1 MATYCKKVEAKKSK
15 TKEMK
20 TQTVYI
26 DKLKKEI
33 EFMIGENA
41 KDNFSVIDQGSAEDY
56 WFHIQHESSCHVVA
70 VVPAGLDRK
79 GKGYI
84 IRKGA
89 EICKNHSRFRSMN
102 RVEIVYTKIK
112 NVTKTDVPGQ
122 VNIVDTKI
130 IVV

>member
-1 MATYCKKVEAKKSK
+1 MKS
-15 TKEMK
+15 
-20 TQTVYI
+20 QNIYI

-41 KDNFSVIDQGSAEDY
+41 KDNFSVIDRASAEDY
-56 WFHIQHESSCHVVA
+56 WFHIQNESSCHVVA
-70 VVPAGLDRK
+70 LVPDGLDRK
-79 GKGYI
+79 EKGYI

-89 EICKNHSRFRSMN
+89 ELCKINSRFRSMS

-112 NVTKTDVPGQ
+112 NVTKTEVPGQ
-122 VNIVDTKI
+122 VNIVDSKI